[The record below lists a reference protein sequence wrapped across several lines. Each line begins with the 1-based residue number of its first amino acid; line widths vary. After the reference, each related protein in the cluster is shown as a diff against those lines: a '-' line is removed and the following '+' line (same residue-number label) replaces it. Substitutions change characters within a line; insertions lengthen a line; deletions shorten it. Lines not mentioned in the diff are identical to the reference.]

1 MSLHLEIVTPE
12 RKAFS
17 DQVEN
22 VYLPG
27 ADGEMGVLELHAALV
42 TAVVAGEL
50 RYLKEGK
57 VTELAIGNGFA
68 EVTQEKVTVLTDVA
82 FQEDEIDEDK
92 VEEAMKRAEEALEG
106 IDPDDTEEHAAQ
118 QAAIASALAQLR
130 LKRKRRGSQ

>member
-12 RKAFS
+12 RKVFS
-17 DQVEN
+17 DVVEN

-27 ADGEMGVLELHAALV
+27 ADGELGILELHAALV

-50 RYLKEGK
+50 RYSQAGK

-82 FQEDEIDEDK
+82 FEEDEIDEAK
-92 VEEAMKRAEEALEG
+92 VEEAMQRAEKALEG
-106 IDPDDTEEHAAQ
+106 IDPSETEETAAM
-118 QAAIASALAQLR
+118 QAVIASTLAQLK
-130 LKRKRRGSQ
+130 LKRKRSGK